1 VDEQCCTVKIQG
13 EYLKPFI
20 IQSLKGLNLN
30 VYLHRANSEKAPS
43 SGGLKEALIKNV
55 HVHKLLEE
63 ALIKNVH
70 VHKLLDL
77 LTILIHH
84 YISIDPWLTVNLSI
98 TC

>member
-55 HVHKLLEE
+55 HVHKLL
-63 ALIKNVH
+63 
-70 VHKLLDL
+70 DL

-84 YISIDPWLTVNLSI
+84 YISIDPWLTVTIETSVLHADNAA
-98 TC
+98 